1 MSQEAIVLKAQLRDR
16 VGKGA
21 ARELRRNSMVPAV
34 IYGDKKDPLAIA
46 LPYKDLA
53 MALHGGGFMT
63 TIANIDV
70 DGTKHSV
77 LPRDFQLDPVRDF
90 IEHVDFL
97 RVGKNTKVTVAIPV
111 HVINEEESPGLKRGG
126 VVNMVRH
133 EVEVNCPADSI
144 PDYLEIDMTGLDIGD
159 GVHISAVKLPEGVTP
174 AITDRDFTIAT
185 VAAPAALTAEEDAG
199 ETEDTD
205 VETEVIG
212 EESEDGEGEEGSGEG
227 DAKEE

>member
-1 MSQEAIVLKAQLRDR
+1 MSQEATVLKAQLRDR

-46 LPYKDLA
+46 LPYKELA

-77 LPRDFQLDPVRDF
+77 LPRDYQLDPVRDF

-97 RVGKNTKVTVAIPV
+97 RVGKNTKVTVAT
-111 HVINEEESPGLKRGG
+111 
-126 VVNMVRH
+126 
-133 EVEVNCPADSI
+133 
-144 PDYLEIDMTGLDIGD
+144 DYLEIDMTGLDIGD